1 MNKVRKLLLITIS
14 ILMVVAVA
22 GVVTGCKKKEAAA
35 GTAEKAAKK
44 VKVVLYVNGTL
55 GDKSFFDSAA
65 RGVKMAEEKFGIMGK
80 VVEGG
85 YDPARWEPDIT
96 QLAEGDWDIVIAG
109 TWQLQEYLEKIAPA
123 HPEKKFFT
131 YDTSVDYSK
140 PGLDNV
146 YSILYSQNEASFLV
160 GALAAM
166 ITTSDMPLANSDKV
180 VGFLGGMDIPVIN
193 DFKVGFEEGVKYI
206 DPSVNVLVSY
216 AGAFSDP
223 AKGKELTLAMFDQGA
238 DITFNVAGETGLGG
252 IDAAKEKDKYTF
264 GVDSDQYQLFKDT
277 DPEKASHIVTSMMKN
292 VDLSI
297 YRAIK
302 MHIDGTLKYGAA
314 EVLGL
319 DKDGVGLAE
328 NENYDKVVPKEFRD
342 KVMDIQ
348 KKIVSGEIKVGT
360 AFGK

>member
-1 MNKVRKLLLITIS
+1 MSKMRKLVFTVLAL
-14 ILMVVAVA
+14 LMVFAVA
-22 GVVTGCKKKEAAA
+22 GVFTGCKKKETAAA
-35 GTAEKAAKK
+35 KAPAKK
-44 VKVVLYVNGTL
+44 LKVVLYVNGTL

-65 RGVKMAEEKFGIMGK
+65 RGVKMAEDKLGIMGK

-85 YDPARWEPDIT
+85 YDPAKWEPDIA
-96 QLAEGDWDIVIAG
+96 QLAEGDWDIIIAG
-109 TWQLQEYLEKIAPA
+109 TWQLQAYLEKIAPK
-123 HPEKKFFT
+123 HPEKRFFT

-140 PGLDNV
+140 PGLGNV
-146 YSILYSQNEASFLV
+146 YSILYSQNQGSFLV

-166 ITTSDMPLANSDKV
+166 ITTSNMPLANPAKV

-193 DFKVGFEEGVKYI
+193 DFKVGFTEGVKYI
-206 DPSVNVLVSY
+206 DPSVKVLVSY

-252 IDAAKEKDKYTF
+252 IDAAKDKNKYTI

-297 YRAIK
+297 FRAIK
-302 MHIDGTLKYGAA
+302 MAQAGTLKYGAA

-319 DKDGVGLAE
+319 KKDGIGIAD
-328 NENYDKVVPKEFRD
+328 NENYKKVVPEKFRN
-342 KVMDIQ
+342 KIMDIE
-348 KKIVSGEIKVGT
+348 KKIISGEIKVGT